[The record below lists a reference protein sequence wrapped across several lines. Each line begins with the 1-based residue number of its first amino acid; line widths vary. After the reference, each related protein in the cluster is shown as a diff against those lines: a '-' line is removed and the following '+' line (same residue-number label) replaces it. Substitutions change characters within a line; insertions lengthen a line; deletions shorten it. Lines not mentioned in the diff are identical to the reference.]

1 MNIYFA
7 FGTLAFACTIL
18 KMHWWSINFW
28 SFSKD
33 TSLNC
38 TYNALIDKGYKIV
51 TQLCCEF
58 PNIVERISICNS
70 FNAKNMK
77 TKYIPK
83 IAHPSFIVK
92 PSPLLSL
99 ATSLIICLLL
109 KSKLNHSFLQ
119 CLNRILNRGAS

>member
-38 TYNALIDKGYKIV
+38 TMLWLTKGTRLWPNYV
-51 TQLCCEF
+51 CEF